1 MASDE
6 EREKRRNRRRNR
18 IVKDLRQGPYHQRV
32 NRHSDDCLPDKR
44 HKYKEPY
51 LDEDFE
57 D

>member
-32 NRHSDDCLPDKR
+32 IPDKR